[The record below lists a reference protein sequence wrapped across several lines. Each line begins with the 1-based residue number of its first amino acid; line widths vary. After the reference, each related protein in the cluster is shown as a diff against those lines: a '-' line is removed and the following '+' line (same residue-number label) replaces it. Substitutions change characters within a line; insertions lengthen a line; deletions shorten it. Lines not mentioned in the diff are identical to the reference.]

1 VRALGPFRL
10 LLIMA
15 PTLAL
20 TCALAGTLFGA
31 PARAQTLTPPP
42 ATHAT
47 PHKPAPKKPVAKAKP
62 AGKTVTKTVTKTTT
76 RTVTKT
82 AVKIAPVVAPRRAG
96 PPRHPVHGATLHTA
110 IVAAPVAPPKPVIAA
125 AKPAAKPALPAKPP
139 LPADEGPV
147 THLHIPRYVSLK
159 TDDVNMRKGPG
170 TRYPVDWIYKRREL
184 PVKVEREFDIW
195 RLVEDSDG
203 VKGWMQQNTL
213 VGRRSFVIT
222 GADPRTLRAEADS
235 NSAAVAMLKPGVV
248 GRIHSCDAGA
258 AWCQV
263 QVGGYRGWLQR
274 SDFWGTDAGEA
285 VVP

>member
-110 IVAAPVAPPKPVIAA
+110 IVAAPVAPPKPVIA
-125 AKPAAKPALPAKPP
+125 AAKPALPAKPP